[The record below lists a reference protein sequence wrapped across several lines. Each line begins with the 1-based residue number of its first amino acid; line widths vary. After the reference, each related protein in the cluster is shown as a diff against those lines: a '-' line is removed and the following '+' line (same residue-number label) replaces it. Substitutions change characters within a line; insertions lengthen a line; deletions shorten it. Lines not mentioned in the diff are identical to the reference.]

1 LLEIATGRRVTV
13 AGWLTPQEVVERD
26 ERNAQ
31 AAAFA
36 RAVASGAHVEL
47 VPTTLDT
54 LRLGATAASRKGAR
68 PNGGTAATSSK
79 VGRLAARRAR

>member
-1 LLEIATGRRVTV
+1 LEIATGRRVTV

-36 RAVASGAHVEL
+36 RAMASGAQIEL
-47 VPTTLDT
+47 VPATLDT
-54 LRLGATAASRKGAR
+54 LRLGGTAASRKGAR
-68 PNGGTAATSSK
+68 RTGSTAAKSSK